1 MSASAGK
8 PGPVVNY
15 DSLES
20 LAALDSSSDD
30 SSSEEEALVES
41 SLLASSSVDSSSD
54 EELADFSSV
63 ASSSDEEL
71 MDSSADSSLL
81 VDSSL
86 SVDVEGAATFVV
98 AVVSAS
104 LLVESSELDV
114 LPLADIVI
122 CLVAVSE
129 PAAAVIVTDPVKPS
143 GGSKAAANV
152 PFALD
157 VTVPVPE
164 PPVTLASSLTE
175 VASAKSLPWTTTRPS
190 IVESVSVGVPVAA
203 FAAGIPIA
211 STSTPAA
218 APAIS
223 RRDFPVVDPVI
234 QVGRS

>member
-1 MSASAGK
+1 MVARFVSKTGK
-8 PGPVVNY
+8 PGPLFNY
-15 DSLES
+15 DPYYES
-20 LAALDSSSDD
+20 LFESPSDSMSELDDEALTFADAFASLDSLSLDSESDEL
-30 SSSEEEALVES
+30 SSELVLDFLLLDPSESEPSESSVEAGGSSILTVVVVFFGATVTSVAFVVES
-41 SLLASSSVDSSSD
+41 SLPDKVI
-54 EELADFSSV
+54 DF
-63 ASSSDEEL
+63 D
-71 MDSSADSSLL
+71 
-81 VDSSL
+81 
-86 SVDVEGAATFVV
+86 
-98 AVVSAS
+98 
-104 LLVESSELDV
+104 
-114 LPLADIVI
+114 
-122 CLVAVSE
+122 AVSE

-164 PPVTLASSLTE
+164 PPVTLAPSLTE

-190 IVESVSVGVPVAA
+190 IVERPSVGVPVAA